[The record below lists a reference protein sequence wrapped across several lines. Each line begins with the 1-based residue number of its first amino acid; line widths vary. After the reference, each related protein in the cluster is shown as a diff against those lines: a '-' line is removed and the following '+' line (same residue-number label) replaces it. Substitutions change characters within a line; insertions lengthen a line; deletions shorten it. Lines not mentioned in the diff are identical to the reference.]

1 MISIYVFITIRGDKM
16 LKIDICDDEQ
26 LWIDKA
32 RDIIGDHFKNKQE
45 VILNFFIDSKSL
57 MNKLFNKK
65 ECSDIV
71 ILDIDMPEMNGFET
85 AKLIKETYPDIL
97 LLFYTV
103 HEQYV
108 FESFQ
113 FQPFRYIR
121 KINAQKELDL
131 ALSAAMQTLDK
142 RVEKCIVLKTNDEIS
157 KVDIS
162 QIMYFETEMRKCN
175 VYTTDGKVYCVRKS
189 IKELFGEIGSP
200 DFIMLH
206 NGAAV
211 NIKYIKDYSSYDI
224 TMVNNTRLIVSRS
237 HIKSVKKAIMDYWS
251 DRL

>member
-1 MISIYVFITIRGDKM
+1 M

-131 ALSAAMQTLDK
+131 ALSAAMQTIDK
-142 RVEKCIVLKTNDEIS
+142 RVEKCIVLKTNDEVS